1 MTAAALPPFR
11 AGALRAPAWLRRF
24 ALLAAA
30 GALGALG
37 AVHPVVAQT
46 VPEGLASEGEA
57 RAWLWR
63 IHQAQRLGNFQG
75 TLVYSADGALAT
87 SRVLHY
93 VVGSQVV
100 EQVESLD
107 GRHQRVVRHNDTVH
121 TLLPGRRT
129 AIVEKRETLAAWSA
143 TPQMVDPQALE
154 QYALHREGVARVA
167 GRDAV
172 VLRMDPRD
180 ALRYAQRLWA
190 DLASGLM
197 LRADMLGNDPDRA
210 LLESTSFTEV
220 EIGVKPQP
228 DAVLRHLRQIEG
240 WRVLRPQQQRTTL
253 EDEGWVLARP
263 VPGFRLAGC
272 VRRGMENAGEAGAS
286 VLQAVFT
293 DGLTH
298 VSLFV
303 EPFDAQRHRREMHAR
318 QGATSTVMQRH
329 GEHWITA
336 VGNVPATTLKQLAQ
350 ALQRKP

>member
-1 MTAAALPPFR
+1 MTAAALPPLR
-11 AGALRAPAWLRRF
+11 AGAPRAPAWVRRLG
-24 ALLAAA
+24 LLAAA

-37 AVHPVVAQT
+37 VLRPAVAQT

-63 IHQAQRLGNFQG
+63 IHQAQRSSNFQG
-75 TLVYSADGALAT
+75 TLVFSADGALAT

-107 GRHQRVVRHNDTVH
+107 GRHQRIVRHNDLVH

-154 QYALHREGVARVA
+154 QYALHREGLARVA

-197 LRADMLGNDPDRA
+197 LRADMLDAGPDRA

-220 EIGVKPQP
+220 EIGVRPQP
-228 DAVLRHLRQIEG
+228 EAVLKHLRQLDG
-240 WRVLRPQQQRTTL
+240 WRVVRPQQQRTTL
-253 EDEGWVLARP
+253 EDEGWALARP

-272 VRRGMENAGEAGAS
+272 VRRGMENAGEADAS

-303 EPFDAQRHRREMHAR
+303 EPFDEQRHRREMQAR
-318 QGATSTVMQRH
+318 QGATSTVMQRR
-329 GEHWITA
+329 GQHWITA
-336 VGNVPATTLKQLAQ
+336 VGNVPAATLKQLAES
-350 ALQRKP
+350 LERRR

>member
-1 MTAAALPPFR
+1 MTAAALPPYG
-11 AGALRAPAWLRRF
+11 AGVPRVPGWARRL
-24 ALLAAA
+24 ACLAAA
-30 GALGALG
+30 GMLGALGALQP
-37 AVHPVVAQT
+37 ARAQT

-75 TLVYSADGALAT
+75 TLVFSADGAIAT

-93 VVGSQVV
+93 VVGGQVV
-100 EQVESLD
+100 EQVESMD
-107 GRHQRVVRHNDTVH
+107 GRHQRIVRHNDLVH
-121 TLLPGRRT
+121 TLLPGKRT

-154 QYALHREGVARVA
+154 QYALHREGLARVA

-197 LRADMLGNDPDRA
+197 LRADMLDAGPDRA

-220 EIGVKPQP
+220 EIGVRPQP
-228 DAVLRHLRQIEG
+228 DTVLRQLKQLAD
-240 WRVLRPQQQRTTL
+240 WRVVRPQQQRTTL
-253 EDEGWVLARP
+253 DDEGWALARP

-318 QGATSTVMQRH
+318 QGATSTVMQRN
-329 GEHWITA
+329 GEHWIIA
-336 VGNVPATTLKQLAQ
+336 VGNVPATTLQQFAASLE
-350 ALQRKP
+350 RRR